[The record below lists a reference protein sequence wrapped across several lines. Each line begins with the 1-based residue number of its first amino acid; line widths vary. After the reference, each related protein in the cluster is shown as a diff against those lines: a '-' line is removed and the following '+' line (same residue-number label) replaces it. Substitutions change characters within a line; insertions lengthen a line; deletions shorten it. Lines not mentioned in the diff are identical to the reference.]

1 MKFYHS
7 YTNGRDGQKQ
17 ARACGKQSHNVSFKA
32 DLEMRHHEL
41 RSDVAEWFTTA
52 SLVDSS
58 SELYVLTVVQRP
70 GSWERRT
77 ITQEYKNPSAAR
89 VESTRLL
96 AEVLADC
103 GARSFSVE
111 LGDDKFIV
119 KTDNKFKITLVIE

>member
-1 MKFYHS
+1 MNYKNINKHYNHGKPCNKKGS
-7 YTNGRDGQKQ
+7 IRD
-17 ARACGKQSHNVSFKA
+17 AR
-32 DLEMRHHEL
+32 EMRRHEL
-41 RSDVAEWFTTA
+41 RADVAEWFTTA

-77 ITQEYKNPSAAR
+77 ITQEYKNISVAR

-111 LGDDKFIV
+111 IGDDKFTV
-119 KTDNKFKITLVIE
+119 TTDNRFKITLVLE